1 MWVTITGNE
10 GYRVAVVT
18 FSMDQ
23 WHFKVTGSWWMEE
36 AQYHS
41 LHSMGRPV
49 DLIQA
54 NDDECVE
61 KIKYVDR

>member
-1 MWVTITGNE
+1 
-10 GYRVAVVT
+10 
-18 FSMDQ
+18 
-23 WHFKVTGSWWMEE
+23 MEE